1 MVLQFATFPVGPDAG
16 ESLSPV
22 VAESLKIID
31 GSGLEYQFTS
41 MGTIVEGEWDELM
54 DIVKKCHQNIGS
66 KFSRVYTVIT
76 IDDRKGAENRLA
88 GKVSSVEEKAGRSFK
103 K

>member
-16 ESLSPV
+16 QSLSPV
-22 VAESLKIID
+22 VAQSLEVIEA
-31 GSGLEYQFTS
+31 SGLEYQLTS

-54 DIVKKCHQNIGS
+54 EIVKKCHQNIGE

-76 IDDRKGAENRLA
+76 IDDRKGAQGRLK
-88 GKVSSVEEKAGRSFK
+88 GKIESVEEKAGKKFK